1 MKHEP
6 KIKPKVMEIADWKTM
21 VYKDGTDTVMLHV
34 EDVGTIGLY
43 FMEPGQETI
52 VFSTEPED
60 DGTADEWYGAIHEF
74 YYILVGEFTVW
85 WGKDASKVRSKN
97 AEKFIIKEGQCTHY
111 PSGWKYMV
119 KNTGKVPGT
128 FFWGASAAPK
138 NTKPR
143 EIEAIR
149 EVK

>member
-1 MKHEP
+1 M
-6 KIKPKVMEIADWKTM
+6 KPKVVGIPDWKTM
-21 VYKDGTDTVMLHV
+21 VYKDGTYTVILSV
-34 EDVGTIGLY
+34 DGVGTVGLY
-43 FMEPGQETI
+43 FMEPRQETI
-52 VFSTEPED
+52 VFSTESED

-85 WGKDASKVRSKN
+85 WGKDASKVRSKK
-97 AEKFIIKEGQCTHY
+97 AEKMIIKEGQCVHY
-111 PSGWKYMV
+111 PIGWKYMV

-128 FFWGASAAPK
+128 FFWGMSAAPK
-138 NTKPR
+138 GTKPR

>member
-1 MKHEP
+1 MKREP
-6 KIKPKVMEIADWKTM
+6 KTKPKVIGIANWKTR
-21 VYKDGTDTVMLHV
+21 VLRDGTDTVMLHV

-43 FMEPGQETI
+43 FMDPGQETI

-60 DGTADEWYGAIHEF
+60 DGTADEWYGGIHEF

-97 AEKFIIKEGQCTHY
+97 AEKLTIKEGECVHY
-111 PSGWKYMV
+111 PQGWKYMV

-138 NTKPR
+138 GTKPR
-143 EIEAIR
+143 ENEPIR
-149 EVK
+149 EIK